1 MSEEKKEVVV
11 AKEVVKPKTEPALK
25 ELPAAKKPSMTD
37 EEVWIRVFCA
47 VIAGNVNAS
56 AGAAAVADRGLAE
69 FKAKFK

>member
-1 MSEEKKEVVV
+1 MSEEKKEVV
-11 AKEVVKPKTEPALK
+11 AKEVAKPKTESTPK
-25 ELPAAKKPSMTD
+25 ELPAAKKPNMTD
-37 EEVWIRVFCA
+37 EEVWVRVFCA

>member
-1 MSEEKKEVVV
+1 
-11 AKEVVKPKTEPALK
+11 
-25 ELPAAKKPSMTD
+25 MTD